1 MEVTGR
7 PFRRIF
13 PRSASYSRMSRAMRV
28 DLPQP
33 VAPMIPRVSP
43 FLSWKEMSSTLFSF
57 FP

>member
-1 MEVTGR
+1 
-7 PFRRIF
+7 
-13 PRSASYSRMSRAMRV
+13 MRV